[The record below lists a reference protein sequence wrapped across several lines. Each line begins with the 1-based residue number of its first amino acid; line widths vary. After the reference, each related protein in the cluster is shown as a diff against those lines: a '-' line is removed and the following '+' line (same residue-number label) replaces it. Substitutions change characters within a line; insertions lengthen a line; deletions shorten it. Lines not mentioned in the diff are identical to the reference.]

1 MNQLLILQP
10 EQLFLILLYSKF
22 KITVSIKTKNRD
34 PKLADFSNNNLVI
47 NTKEGSLFYKSEKG
61 LHKYTEQ
68 PSYQLHHFANN
79 WTGTL
84 NSSTDPFKE
93 KFIDWTNGAESNQ
106 VAYTRQ
112 LLMPFNGM
120 IHKLFFKQSG
130 INPTTTI
137 RLYQNIKDQQATP
150 STATNNSPIKTI
162 IHTNKIGTGDDKEV
176 GSMNV
181 VVFNK
186 KVRAGDHIAITMQ
199 AESDGIDEIFG
210 QLLTSQDITI

>member
-1 MNQLLILQP
+1 M
-10 EQLFLILLYSKF
+10 
-22 KITVSIKTKNRD
+22 SIRTKNRD
-34 PKLADFSNNNLVI
+34 PKLTDFSKDDLVI
-47 NTKEGSLFYKSEKG
+47 NIKEGSLFYKSEKG
-61 LHKYTEQ
+61 LHKYIEQ
-68 PSYQLHHFANN
+68 PSYQLHHFANQ
-79 WTGTL
+79 WTGTSL
-84 NSSTDPFKE
+84 TSSDPLYE
-93 KFIDWTNGAESNQ
+93 KFIDWTNSTESNQ
-106 VAYTRQ
+106 LAYTRQ
-112 LLMPFNGM
+112 LLMPFDGT
-120 IHKLFFKQSG
+120 IHKLFFKHTG

-137 RLYQNIKDQQATP
+137 KLYKNIKNQWAYP

-162 IHTNKIGTGDDKEV
+162 IHTNKIGTGDDQEV